1 MSVLAKDALLK
12 CLKSGEIRI
21 RPFKLSDVGPG
32 SIDLHLGNDFR
43 VFNKTHGI
51 FKVVDNADYKKITK
65 PMRVP
70 TGDYLLIM
78 PGELVHG
85 ITLERIKTADNIS
98 GRIEGR
104 SRFARLGLIVHLSS
118 GFMHPGNDSKIV
130 LEMVNLSP
138 VPLAVYPRT
147 AICQMIFERTEGK
160 SRYAGKFSH
169 QTTT

>member
-1 MSVLAKDALLK
+1 
-12 CLKSGEIRI
+12 
-21 RPFKLSDVGPG
+21 
-32 SIDLHLGNDFR
+32 
-43 VFNKTHGI
+43 
-51 FKVVDNADYKKITK
+51 
-65 PMRVP
+65 
-70 TGDYLLIM
+70 M